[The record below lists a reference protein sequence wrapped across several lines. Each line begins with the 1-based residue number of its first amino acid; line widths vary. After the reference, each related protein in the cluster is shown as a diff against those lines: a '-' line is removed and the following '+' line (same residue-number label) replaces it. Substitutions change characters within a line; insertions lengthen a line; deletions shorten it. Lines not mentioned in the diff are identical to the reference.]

1 MWRSIKMKTLSK
13 MNVEEAV
20 YTELLREIK
29 DGIWKNG
36 DKLPSE
42 TELCRKMQVSR
53 SSVRSA
59 IQRLRALGVVEVI
72 HGKGTYVLNTEEPCL
87 NTHMQT
93 TLNLTEKEFYDMT
106 EFREAI
112 EPNAIRLVVEN
123 GTQEGIGYIEKA
135 YLAMRRAA
143 EENDPE
149 EYSRQDCLFH
159 LSILM
164 ATGNEA
170 IIQIAN
176 IFKDRYYNYFL
187 ELNKFLFEENDGN
200 VKALFDPK
208 NASDAHT
215 LIYEYLCK
223 GNSECAQVV
232 MNRIFSNNKQ
242 RFQCY
247 LREKQTQREE
257 TDEK

>member
-1 MWRSIKMKTLSK
+1 MKTLSK

-200 VKALFDPK
+200 VKWFLENNPDYEIDKVFFGALD
-208 NASDAHT
+208 NM
-215 LIYEYLCK
+215 IYDKLGYVTILP
-223 GNSECAQVV
+223 
-232 MNRIFSNNKQ
+232 NKSMDGFFMAKF
-242 RFQCY
+242 R
-247 LREKQTQREE
+247 RK
-257 TDEK
+257 